1 MFSHPV
7 AARKAGISIIHQ
19 ELSLLPYRREFQR
32 LFPGDAAC
40 AEYLEKVRWG
50 DGFVCPHC
58 GVTGEPFR
66 ISTRPGVLACRNCRR
81 QTGLTVGTVM
91 ERSHT
96 PLSTWF
102 WAAYLVASQ
111 TQGMSAVQ
119 FQRQLGLTRYETAF
133 QILHKLRAGMVRPHQ
148 DRIGGRANEHVE
160 VDETWIGGRTRG
172 EGRGVHHK
180 VLVACAVEVRHRKP
194 GTARDKRNDGRY
206 AGRVRLAV
214 AADRSAKSLC
224 GFVDGAVAPGTLIVT
239 DDWSGYADLRKRGY
253 DHHAI
258 AECGDSEVTD
268 EFLPIIHLVFA
279 NLKTWLTGIHH
290 GVSERHRQAY
300 LNEFTFRFN
309 RRFYPFNAFRS
320 LLGIASDAKR
330 RPMPS
335 FIPATGIT
343 LHLAG
348 VCVNRIGVVRAS
360 DVHVAQLEHGA
371 FRRTEML
378 ILAVRCFYTR
388 TTLCARSGAR
398 LAVILTS
405 HSMTSSPRYF
415 LVPAHFSLSTNFAL
429 NRS

>member
-1 MFSHPV
+1 RLRRIP
-7 AARKAGISIIHQ
+7 RKGALGGRLR
-19 ELSLLPYRREFQR
+19 LSAF
-32 LFPGDAAC
+32 
-40 AEYLEKVRWG
+40 
-50 DGFVCPHC
+50 
-58 GVTGEPFR
+58 TGEPFR

-279 NLKTWLTGIHH
+279 NLKTWLIGILTGSANGIYKPT
-290 GVSERHRQAY
+290 ST
-300 LNEFTFRFN
+300 NSRFGSTG
-309 RRFYPFNAFRS
+309 ASTRS
-320 LLGIASDAKR
+320 TPSVRCSASLATQRR

-343 LHLAG
+343 LHLEG
-348 VCVNRIGVVRAS
+348 ECVNRIGVRATTERKPPQCR
-360 DVHVAQLEHGA
+360 VAYPIFPALSYPAEATRSNSGVNFQSLFTPSANDRYCEG
-371 FRRTEML
+371 FRMPA
-378 ILAVRCFYTR
+378 LAR
-388 TTLCARSGAR
+388 
-398 LAVILTS
+398 
-405 HSMTSSPRYF
+405 
-415 LVPAHFSLSTNFAL
+415 AL
-429 NRS
+429 MQG